1 MTSTRLRVHVAPV
14 LLALSA
20 LTLGGCEASKNVL
33 APSDAVLSLHPTSL
47 FVAANSATSIRV
59 SLRKTDG
66 APAQDGTEVVLS
78 ASSGDFD
85 TRKVRV
91 SGGEANVQYKASA
104 DPGMVRISASS
115 GSVSAEVSIRIG
127 SASPGSLTLF
137 VQPSVLPPG
146 GGDAE
151 IVATVSA
158 PNGSLVVGAPVTFTT
173 SAGTLGQ
180 SEVVS
185 DSRGEAKTTLKT
197 TASATVSAKVQ
208 TLEASP
214 VTLRVKQPV
223 RLSVSVSPVEPV
235 AGEAARVSVTASV
248 DGQPASGR
256 LSILFGDGGSANLG
270 AINGSGSTNRTY
282 AKEGGYN
289 LTAAFTD
296 SDGFE
301 TRDTIRITVKAT
313 PLPPTPTPG
322 PDPGPSPSPSPGSG
336 DEINP
341 RSIRWLHRDVSSW
354 PITSRIT
361 DVSVSSSQIC
371 VDHTGAGRFPTSTFG
386 TIQVEGNVWIFAQF
400 GGQWYG
406 ATYDWLR
413 PGQVCKGVTG
423 GELGPDQIRI
433 APMDGS
439 WRGPRSGDSVGF
451 MVSARARDDVS
462 AGAERT
468 NIAVIRWP

>member
-1 MTSTRLRVHVAPV
+1 MA
-14 LLALSA
+14 
-20 LTLGGCEASKNVL
+20 
-33 APSDAVLSLHPTSL
+33 
-47 FVAANSATSIRV
+47 
-59 SLRKTDG
+59 
-66 APAQDGTEVVLS
+66 
-78 ASSGDFD
+78 
-85 TRKVRV
+85 
-91 SGGEANVQYKASA
+91 
-104 DPGMVRISASS
+104 RISASS
-115 GSVSAEVSIRIG
+115 GSVNAEVSIRIG
-127 SASPGSLTLF
+127 SAAPGSLTLF
-137 VQPSVLPPG
+137 VQPAVLPPG
-146 GGDAE
+146 GGDVE

-158 PNGSLVVGAPVTFTT
+158 PSGGLVVGAPVSFAT

-180 SEVVS
+180 SEVIS
-185 DSRGEAKTTLKT
+185 DGRGEAKTTLRT
-197 TASATVSAKVQ
+197 AASATVSAKVQ
-208 TLEASP
+208 SLEAAP
-214 VTLRVKQPV
+214 VLIRVKQPV

-235 AGEAARVSVTASV
+235 AGEAARVSVSASV
-248 DGQPASGR
+248 DGQPATGR
-256 LSILFGDGGSANLG
+256 LQVLFGDGGSADLG
-270 AINGSGSTNRTY
+270 VINGSGSTNRTY

-289 LTAAFTD
+289 VTAAFVD

-301 TRDTIRITVKAT
+301 TRDTIRVNVKAA
-313 PLPPTPTPG
+313 PLPTPTPPG
-322 PDPGPSPSPSPGSG
+322 PDPGPSPGPGPGPGSA
-336 DEINP
+336 DDINP
-341 RSIRWLHRDVSSW
+341 RSIRWLHRDVSGW

-386 TIQVEGNVWIFAQF
+386 SIQVEGNVWVFAQF

-423 GELGPDQIRI
+423 PELGPDQIRI